1 MNKAREDK
9 VRTYR
14 IFQIADYI
22 KNHNYPN
29 VPALMKAFE
38 CSRSTIMRDLDFLK
52 DRYNMPIEYDEDKR
66 GYYYTD
72 PTFVVK
78 SVMLSE
84 GELLTVSTLLPLMEQ
99 YKNTPLESTFKSIMT
114 KMIEMM
120 PNKVEVD
127 SAFSAQNV
135 QFIKDHLP
143 KIDEEIFN
151 NVFKAIRANK
161 TIEFAYRSISKQ
173 DYSYRF
179 FDPYKVLCQK
189 GNWYIIGWC
198 HSHKDFIVYSL
209 SRMKDLKIT
218 GESFQIKQDFDL
230 NKHIDP
236 EFGIWQNEQE
246 AKKIEL
252 LFSKDINTY
261 ILERTWHVNQE
272 CRQNDDGSV
281 YLSYMTNQMQETFYW
296 ILSLGSKVKVLN
308 PPELIER
315 IKKETSL
322 LAELYKD

>member
-1 MNKAREDK
+1 
-9 VRTYR
+9 
-14 IFQIADYI
+14 
-22 KNHNYPN
+22 
-29 VPALMKAFE
+29 
-38 CSRSTIMRDLDFLK
+38 
-52 DRYNMPIEYDEDKR
+52 
-66 GYYYTD
+66 
-72 PTFVVK
+72 
-78 SVMLSE
+78 
-84 GELLTVSTLLPLMEQ
+84 
-99 YKNTPLESTFKSIMT
+99 
-114 KMIEMM
+114 
-120 PNKVEVD
+120 
-127 SAFSAQNV
+127 
-135 QFIKDHLP
+135 
-143 KIDEEIFN
+143 
-151 NVFKAIRANK
+151 
-161 TIEFAYRSISKQ
+161 
-173 DYSYRF
+173 
-179 FDPYKVLCQK
+179 
-189 GNWYIIGWC
+189 
-198 HSHKDFIVYSL
+198 
-209 SRMKDLKIT
+209 MKDLKIT